1 MSNSMQPHALLS
13 MGLPGQEY
21 WSGLPFPPPEDV
33 PDPGIKPTSP
43 ALGGGFF
50 TTVPS
55 EKPLS
60 LSHLSQNLSCV
71 PEVLQEN
78 YLHFT
83 PDRGSV
89 SPLGHSAS
97 HQVNPVGKM
106 GLEGGCG
113 VHPHRRSLH
122 THARWVLLFQLPSD
136 CTSLPS
142 PQVPSETT
150 WLWCSGLPAPSDTCV
165 NLRPRLFPDSF

>member
-1 MSNSMQPHALLS
+1 
-13 MGLPGQEY
+13 MGFPRQEY

-43 ALGGGFF
+43 ALVGRFF

-55 EKPLS
+55 EKSLS
-60 LSHLSQNLSCV
+60 LSHLSQNLSCM

-83 PDRGSV
+83 PDCGSV

-106 GLEGGCG
+106 GLEGAVESILLEEAFTPTLPGDFSSSC
-113 VHPHRRSLH
+113 PPTAPASRLPRSP
-122 THARWVLLFQLPSD
+122 AG
-136 CTSLPS
+136 
-142 PQVPSETT
+142 T
-150 WLWCSGLPAPSDTCV
+150 WLWCSGLPVPSDTCV
-165 NLRPRLFPDSF
+165 NLRPRPFPDSF